1 MSCCALPGF
10 LPPLQKRKTC
20 PGFSQTSQLLD
31 ASVSRTASCIP
42 KEVIR
47 QMPHS
52 FSGDNTSPVT
62 PHVGSAPAPLVA
74 PAEIQA
80 ERDMPWGGRGHHS
93 PKGPVMAAGA
103 GQV

>member
-1 MSCCALPGF
+1 MSCSALPGF
-10 LPPLQKRKTC
+10 LPPLQRRKIY

-31 ASVSRTASCIP
+31 NNTSVSRTASCIP

-47 QMPHS
+47 RMPHS
-52 FSGDNTSPVT
+52 FSGDNASPV
-62 PHVGSAPAPLVA
+62 PHVGLAPAPLA
-74 PAEIQA
+74 ARAETQA
-80 ERDMPWGGRGHHS
+80 ERDMPWGGHHS